1 MEIPL
6 IVILA
11 LVIAS
16 FLGYLYF
23 RDREDRK
30 ERGKMLNAI
39 LAKDAAEHMNLQ
51 SVDQAEGSTQEEE
64 LPRYEDVSGLTDEEY
79 KELETQTLSNL

>member
-1 MEIPL
+1 METL
-6 IVILA
+6 IILA
-11 LVIAS
+11 LTIAG

-30 ERGKMLNAI
+30 ERSKMLNAI

-51 SVDQAEGSTQEEE
+51 AVDQAEGSTQEDEVQ
-64 LPRYEDVSGLTDEEY
+64 RYADTSDLTDEEY
-79 KELETQTLSNL
+79 KELETQALDNV